1 MKKSIGYIILIAV
14 CGFIFLISFVL
25 YHLPVKAVIYP
36 SGICAVLVVCYF
48 TADFLKDRKKHKTLR
63 KLLNLPENMSE
74 ILSEY
79 DDVTDTDYQEI
90 IRLMKEKEQ
99 RMQYEYDVRFSD
111 MIDYYTTWVHQIKT
125 PIASM
130 KLTLQNEDTVF
141 SRKLLEELFRIEQ
154 YVNMVLTYLR
164 LDSDSSDYVF
174 AEYSL
179 DDIIRQAVRKYAG
192 QFIGHGI
199 KLDYT
204 PVEKNIVTDEKWL
217 LFVIEQIIS
226 NALKYT
232 VSGCVNIY
240 MEEPCILCIKDTGIG
255 ISSEDLPRIFEKG
268 YTGYNGRN
276 DKKASGLG
284 LYLCKRI
291 SDNLGCGITAESEPD
306 KGTTVKLDFTACK
319 SKRH

>member
-1 MKKSIGYIILIAV
+1 MKRYIVLFVLCIV
-14 CGFIFLISFVL
+14 IFLTSFML

-36 SGICAVLVVCYF
+36 ALLCTALIAAVCIMDYLH
-48 TADFLKDRKKHKTLR
+48 KRKKHK
-63 KLLNLPENMSE
+63 LLKSLLALPENMFD

-79 DDVTDTDYQEI
+79 DDAFDTDYQEI
-90 IRLMKEKEQ
+90 IRLMQEQEKKT
-99 RMQYEYDVRFSD
+99 QYEYDTRYSD
-111 MIDYYTTWVHQIKT
+111 MVDYYTTWAHQIKT

-130 KLTLQNEDTVF
+130 RLTLQNEDTAL
-141 SRKLLEELFRIEQ
+141 SRKLSEDLFRIEQ

-179 DDIIRQAVRKYAG
+179 DDIIRQAVRKFAG
-192 QFIGHGI
+192 QFIGNSI

-204 PVEKNIVTDEKWL
+204 PVEKDVVTDEKWL

-232 VSGCVNIY
+232 ASGCISIF
-240 MEEPCILCIKDTGIG
+240 MEEPYILCIKDTGIG
-255 ISSEDLPRIFEKG
+255 IAKEDLPRIFEKG

-291 SDNLGCGITAESEPD
+291 SDNMGLGISAESEPD
-306 KGTTVKLDFTACK
+306 KGTIVSLDFTGCK
-319 SKRH
+319 AEKR